1 MNEENNK
8 MLNYQKIQSIEKLV
22 EEAELSSFPR
32 IKTKDIIKFN
42 LSVAYFIGLTFLLIK
57 LILT

>member
-1 MNEENNK
+1 
-8 MLNYQKIQSIEKLV
+8 MLNYQKIQSIDKSV
-22 EEAELSSFPR
+22 EEVELSSFPR